1 MPKKARQDNQSEP
14 TPNADDII
22 ENPPGSPS
30 EVATSNVHDTLDD
43 EIDNTLDDESHTE
56 INDNLDDIAEE
67 LQDGLESGEIEN
79 TPEEIRTWLQDN
91 LINPTRETLDNLTS
105 QIAEIQ
111 ERATETNRMI
121 TEIRANQSPP
131 LMQQNSPVEPEILE
145 SDTNETI
152 VEQLSETRTVAP
164 DRD

>member
-1 MPKKARQDNQSEP
+1 MPKKSTQNNQSEP
-14 TPNADDII
+14 LPSEDNLI
-22 ENPPGSPS
+22 ENPPASPT

-43 EIDNTLDDESHTE
+43 EIDNTLDDENHDE

-105 QIAEIQ
+105 QISALG
-111 ERATETNRMI
+111 
-121 TEIRANQSPP
+121 S
-131 LMQQNSPVEPEILE
+131 
-145 SDTNETI
+145 
-152 VEQLSETRTVAP
+152 
-164 DRD
+164 